1 MGASKHNSSIS
12 ASGVSGRQP
21 QRRSP
26 RVGLRGGRHRAHT
39 PAERLAARTVK
50 QPSGCWEV
58 QGCVSSRSGHVQ
70 INRKHEGLPVIR
82 AHRLAWELANGPI
95 PAGLS
100 VLHRCDNPRCV
111 NVDHLFLGTQRD
123 NVLDSICKG
132 RYNVFGRQKL
142 NAAQVLEIRALAAS
156 GLRHKDIAAQ
166 FGIARNT
173 VSGIVSGASWAHLP
187 FVASGDLK
195 SVDPITES
203 RNCANQLHQQPCDA
217 ECLCHVDQS
226 RILPH
231 CESAKACSP
240 TRRRTANGYSPC
252 AIGARALAK
261 SPGVGSGLV
270 SNQTLCLLGQGGPKY
285 A

>member
-1 MGASKHNSSIS
+1 
-12 ASGVSGRQP
+12 
-21 QRRSP
+21 
-26 RVGLRGGRHRAHT
+26 
-39 PAERLAARTVK
+39 LAARTVK

-132 RYNVFGRQKL
+132 RYNAFGRQKL
-142 NAAQVLEIRALAAS
+142 NAAQVHQIRALAAR

-187 FVASGDLK
+187 FVASGDLQGINA
-195 SVDPITES
+195 VAETRDH
-203 RNCANQLHQQPCDA
+203 ANQFHQQLNRS
-217 ECLCHVDQS
+217 ECV
-226 RILPH
+226 
-231 CESAKACSP
+231 
-240 TRRRTANGYSPC
+240 
-252 AIGARALAK
+252 
-261 SPGVGSGLV
+261 
-270 SNQTLCLLGQGGPKY
+270 
-285 A
+285 